1 VDGATV
7 RGWRDGLSAGEEG
20 GRLING
26 RSLVQTARSVGNRT
40 RFVDW
45 VWHPQKRLRDHRRQR
60 RRFCLGR
67 YANRIQDPGCPL
79 KLLDCGGTHDN
90 LVLLKKYFRDVPGIA
105 STSGGRSCPH
115 DLEHDDVVM
124 DLAAA
129 GFGLAFG
136 GRR

>member
-1 VDGATV
+1 VLATGLALWIGYGTLKSDYV
-7 RGWRDGLSAGEEG
+7 IIVANAVGFALVASLIGFKIRDA
-20 GRLING
+20 
-26 RSLVQTARSVGNRT
+26 
-40 RFVDW
+40 
-45 VWHPQKRLRDHRRQR
+45 
-60 RRFCLGR
+60 
-67 YANRIQDPGCPL
+67 PL